1 MTLHGRGSSRG
12 QNLARPPGA
21 CESKPM
27 SAPRLSVILPVYNA
41 GQFVGAAIDSILS
54 QTMGDFLFYIVD
66 DGSTDRSD
74 DVIAAKAARD
84 RRIHMLRQEN
94 SGIVASLNRM
104 LALVET
110 PFVARMDADDIALP
124 ERFARQLEHMER
136 DARLGALG
144 VQAKEI
150 DAAGRK
156 LPGHMAMPV
165 GIDNV
170 RAELE
175 CRQPIANPTA
185 MFRTE
190 ALRAAGLYRPA
201 FRYCEDYDLFLRLS
215 EIADIDNLP
224 DMLLLYR
231 RSPGQMSVLNHG
243 RQTRQAVYARLAH
256 QERLAGRADPF
267 GGLST
272 LPPIADLDRLI
283 GREGISDRVEID
295 ILDARRY
302 AVGEMDE
309 AEFAEYC
316 SAAARGLPVEGLRA
330 VMRCLSQTKIGR
342 ALRLTRALIAGGLQK
357 RLFRA

>member
-1 MTLHGRGSSRG
+1 
-12 QNLARPPGA
+12 
-21 CESKPM
+21 M

-41 GQFVGAAIDSILS
+41 RQFVGAAIDSILS

-66 DGSTDRSD
+66 DGSTDGSGD
-74 DVIAAKAARD
+74 LIAARAAED
-84 RRIHMLRQEN
+84 RRIHMLRQQN

-104 LALVET
+104 LAQVET

-124 ERFARQLEHMER
+124 DRFARQLERMER

-144 VQAKEI
+144 TQFDEI
-150 DAAGRK
+150 DAAGRNI
-156 LPGHMAMPV
+156 PGRTTLPV
-165 GIDNV
+165 GAGNV
-170 RAELE
+170 RTELE
-175 CRQPIANPTA
+175 HRQPIANPTA
-185 MFRTE
+185 MFRTA

-224 DMLLLYR
+224 DVLLHYR

-243 RQTRQAVYARLAH
+243 AQTRQAVYARLAH
-256 QERLAGRADPF
+256 QERLTGRADPF
-267 GGLST
+267 AGLAA
-272 LPPIADLDRLI
+272 LPPLADLDRLL
-283 GREGISDRVEID
+283 GREGVSERAEID

-302 AVGEMDE
+302 AVGDMDE

-330 VMRCLSQTKIGR
+330 VLRCLSQAKIARAVRLAHALARGR
-342 ALRLTRALIAGGLQK
+342 RTNRGRRA
-357 RLFRA
+357 

>member
-1 MTLHGRGSSRG
+1 
-12 QNLARPPGA
+12 
-21 CESKPM
+21 M

-41 GQFVGAAIDSILS
+41 RQFVGAAIDSILS

-66 DGSTDRSD
+66 DGSGDGSGD
-74 DVIAAKAARD
+74 LIAERAIHD
-84 RRIHMLRQEN
+84 QRIHIFRQEN
-94 SGIVASLNRM
+94 NGIVASLNRM
-104 LALVET
+104 LAQVET

-124 ERFARQLEHMER
+124 ERFARQLERMES

-144 VQAKEI
+144 AQCDEI

-156 LPGHMAMPV
+156 LPGHMTMPV
-165 GIDNV
+165 GTGDV

-175 CRQPIANPTA
+175 RRQPIANPTA

-190 ALRAAGLYRPA
+190 ALRAAGLYRSA

-224 DMLLLYR
+224 DVLLLYR

-243 RQTRQAVYARLAH
+243 KQTRQAVYARLAH

-267 GGLST
+267 AGLGA
-272 LPPIADLDRLI
+272 LPALADLDRLL
-283 GREGISDRVEID
+283 GRRGISERVEID

-302 AVGEMDE
+302 AVGDMDE

-330 VMRCLSQTKIGR
+330 VLRCLGQAKIGR
-342 ALRLTRALIAGGLQK
+342 AVRLAQALTKGRSTNRRYRA
-357 RLFRA
+357 